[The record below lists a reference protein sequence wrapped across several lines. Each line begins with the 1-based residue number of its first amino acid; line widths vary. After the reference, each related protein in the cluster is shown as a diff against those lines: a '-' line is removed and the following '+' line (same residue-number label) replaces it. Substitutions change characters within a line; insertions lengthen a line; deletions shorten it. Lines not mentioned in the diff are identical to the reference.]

1 MQDMH
6 VEKEKPDD
14 NRLKRFLLLILLPS
28 IIVLTTAGYF
38 YSLGRFVKTEN
49 AYIKAPIVSV
59 QSQLPGRVEL
69 VFVKD
74 NQKVKKGQKLLK
86 IETQKLE
93 LDLIEQEQNLLSI
106 IKELE
111 NRKLKYNEAKEEI
124 KLAREEIKFYFSE
137 MERIKAL
144 VNIEIKVAKE
154 KVEYQKLELD
164 RIRNLVSKR
173 VGLKSKLDEANYLYK
188 SAVNNLKFVTLNND
202 LDEIKHSYVS
212 SKQKLKIFEDKARS
226 ILTTLNGNEKINPF
240 DHPLYKKHLSK
251 LNQIKFDI
259 KKSTII
265 ADHEG
270 IIAKMNIEVGEYINL
285 GRMLFAIVDEKKA
298 WVEANLKETELTHVK
313 VGQSVIFVPDTF
325 SKNSWQGQ
333 VESIS
338 PATGAEFSI
347 LPPQNSSGNWV
358 KVVQRVPVRISIGKI
373 LEQNNEVFKINKEL
387 RMGMS
392 VSVTIDTKHEGEVP
406 FIIRPFANIFKFFE
420 L

>member
-1 MQDMH
+1 MQDTY
-6 VEKEKPDD
+6 VDKEKPDD
-14 NRLKRFLLLILLPS
+14 NTLKRFLLLILLPS

-49 AYIKAPIVSV
+49 AYVKAPIVSV
-59 QSQLPGRVEL
+59 QSQLPGRVEY

-74 NQKVKKGQKLLK
+74 NQRVKKGQKLLK

-93 LDLIEQEQNLLSI
+93 LDLIEQEQNLLGI

-137 MERIKAL
+137 MERIKSL

-154 KVEYQKLELD
+154 KVEYQKLELN

-212 SKQKLKIFEDKARS
+212 SKQRLKIFEDKARS
-226 ILTTLNGNEKINPF
+226 ILTTLNGNENISPF

-270 IIAKMNIEVGEYINL
+270 IIAKMNIEIGEYINL

-313 VGQSVIFVPDTF
+313 VGQSVTFVPDTF
-325 SKNSWQGQ
+325 SKNTWQGQ

-358 KVVQRVPVRISIGKI
+358 KVVQRVPVRISIGKLI
-373 LEQNNEVFKINKEL
+373 QQNNDGSETNKEL

>member
-1 MQDMH
+1 MQDTH
-6 VEKEKPDD
+6 VEQEKPDN

-74 NQKVKKGQKLLK
+74 NQRVKKGQKLLK

-270 IIAKMNIEVGEYINL
+270 IIAKMNLEVGEYINL

-373 LEQNNEVFKINKEL
+373 LEQNNEGFKINKEL

-392 VSVTIDTKHEGEVP
+392 VSVTIDTKHESEVP

>member
-28 IIVLTTAGYF
+28 IIILTTAGYF

-74 NQKVKKGQKLLK
+74 NQRVEKGQKLLK

-373 LEQNNEVFKINKEL
+373 LEQNKEGFKINKEL

>member
-333 VESIS
+333 VERIS

-373 LEQNNEVFKINKEL
+373 LEQNNEGFKINKEL

-392 VSVTIDTKHEGEVP
+392 VSVTIDTKHESEVP

>member
-1 MQDMH
+1 MQDTH
-6 VEKEKPDD
+6 VDKEKPDD
-14 NRLKRFLLLILLPS
+14 NTLKRFLLLILLPS

-49 AYIKAPIVSV
+49 AYVKAPIVSV
-59 QSQLPGRVEL
+59 QSQLPGRVEY

-74 NQKVKKGQKLLK
+74 NQRVKKGQKLLK

-93 LDLIEQEQNLLSI
+93 LDLIEQEQNLLGI

-137 MERIKAL
+137 MARIKSL

-154 KVEYQKLELD
+154 KVEYQKLELN

-212 SKQKLKIFEDKARS
+212 SKQRLKIFEDKARS
-226 ILTTLNGNEKINPF
+226 ILTTLNGNEKISPF

-270 IIAKMNIEVGEYINL
+270 IIAKMNIEIGEYINL

-313 VGQSVIFVPDTF
+313 VGQSVTFVPDTF
-325 SKNSWQGQ
+325 SKNTWQGQ

-358 KVVQRVPVRISIGKI
+358 KVVQRVPVRISIGKLI
-373 LEQNNEVFKINKEL
+373 QQNNDGSETNKEL

>member
-1 MQDMH
+1 MQDTH
-6 VEKEKPDD
+6 VDKEKPDD
-14 NRLKRFLLLILLPS
+14 NTLKRFLLLILLPS

-49 AYIKAPIVSV
+49 AYVKAPIVSV
-59 QSQLPGRVEL
+59 QSQLPGRVEY

-74 NQKVKKGQKLLK
+74 NQRVKKGQKLLK

-106 IKELE
+106 VKELE

-137 MERIKAL
+137 MARIKSL

-154 KVEYQKLELD
+154 KVEYQKLELN

-212 SKQKLKIFEDKARS
+212 SKQRLKIFEDKARS
-226 ILTTLNGNEKINPF
+226 ILTTLNGNEKISPF
-240 DHPLYKKHLSK
+240 DHPLYKKHLST

-270 IIAKMNIEVGEYINL
+270 IIAKMNIEIGEYINL

-313 VGQSVIFVPDTF
+313 VGQSVTFVPDTF
-325 SKNSWQGQ
+325 SKNTWQGQ

-358 KVVQRVPVRISIGKI
+358 KVVQRVPVRISIGKLI
-373 LEQNNEVFKINKEL
+373 QQNNDGSETNKEL

>member
-93 LDLIEQEQNLLSI
+93 LDLIEQEQNILSI

-373 LEQNNEVFKINKEL
+373 LEQNNEGFKINKEL

>member
-137 MERIKAL
+137 MARIKSL

-154 KVEYQKLELD
+154 KVEYQKLELN

-270 IIAKMNIEVGEYINL
+270 IIAKMNIEIGEYINL

-313 VGQSVIFVPDTF
+313 VGQSVTFVPDTF
-325 SKNSWQGQ
+325 SKNTWQGQ

-358 KVVQRVPVRISIGKI
+358 KVVQRVPVRISIGKLI
-373 LEQNNEVFKINKEL
+373 QQNNDGSETNKEL

>member
-1 MQDMH
+1 MQDTH
-6 VEKEKPDD
+6 VDKEKPDD
-14 NRLKRFLLLILLPS
+14 NTLKRFLLLILLPS

-49 AYIKAPIVSV
+49 AYVKAPIVSV
-59 QSQLPGRVEL
+59 QSQLPGRVEY

-74 NQKVKKGQKLLK
+74 NQRVKKGQKLLK

-137 MERIKAL
+137 MARIKSL

-154 KVEYQKLELD
+154 KVEYQKLELN

-212 SKQKLKIFEDKARS
+212 SKQRLKIFEDKARS
-226 ILTTLNGNEKINPF
+226 ILTTLNGNEKISPF

-270 IIAKMNIEVGEYINL
+270 IIAKMNIEIGEYINL

-313 VGQSVIFVPDTF
+313 VGQSVTFVPDTF
-325 SKNSWQGQ
+325 SKNTWQGQ

-358 KVVQRVPVRISIGKI
+358 KVVQRVPVRISIGKLI
-373 LEQNNEVFKINKEL
+373 QQNNDGSETNKEL

>member
-1 MQDMH
+1 MQDTH
-6 VEKEKPDD
+6 VDKEKPDD

-38 YSLGRFVKTEN
+38 YSLGRFVNTEN
-49 AYIKAPIVSV
+49 AYVKAPIVSV
-59 QSQLPGRVEL
+59 QSQLPGRVEF

-74 NQKVKKGQKLLK
+74 NQRVKKGQKLLK

-93 LDLIEQEQNLLSI
+93 LDLIEQEQNLLGI

-137 MERIKAL
+137 MERIKSL

-154 KVEYQKLELD
+154 KVEYQKLELN

-212 SKQKLKIFEDKARS
+212 SKQRLKIFQDKARS
-226 ILTTLNGNEKINPF
+226 ILTTLNGNENISPF

-270 IIAKMNIEVGEYINL
+270 IIAKMNIEIGEYINL

-313 VGQSVIFVPDTF
+313 VGQSVTFVPDTF
-325 SKNSWQGQ
+325 SKNTWQGQ

-358 KVVQRVPVRISIGKI
+358 KVVQRVPVRISIGKLI
-373 LEQNNEVFKINKEL
+373 QQNNDGSETNKEL

>member
-1 MQDMH
+1 MH

-373 LEQNNEVFKINKEL
+373 LEQNKEGFKINKEL

-392 VSVTIDTKHEGEVP
+392 VSVTIDTKHESEVP

>member
-373 LEQNNEVFKINKEL
+373 LEQNNEGFKINKEL

-392 VSVTIDTKHEGEVP
+392 ISVTIDTKHEGEVP

>member
-1 MQDMH
+1 MQDTH
-6 VEKEKPDD
+6 VDKEKPDD
-14 NRLKRFLLLILLPS
+14 NTLKRFLLLVLLPS

-49 AYIKAPIVSV
+49 AYVKAPIVSV
-59 QSQLPGRVEL
+59 QSQLPGRVEY

-74 NQKVKKGQKLLK
+74 NQRVKKGQKLLK

-106 IKELE
+106 VKELE

-137 MERIKAL
+137 MARIKSL

-154 KVEYQKLELD
+154 KVEYQKLELN

-212 SKQKLKIFEDKARS
+212 SKQRLKIFEDKARS
-226 ILTTLNGNEKINPF
+226 ILTTLNGNEKISPF

-270 IIAKMNIEVGEYINL
+270 IIAKMNIEIGEYINL

-313 VGQSVIFVPDTF
+313 VGQSVTFVPDTF
-325 SKNSWQGQ
+325 SKNTWQGQ

-358 KVVQRVPVRISIGKI
+358 KVVQRVPVRISIGKLI
-373 LEQNNEVFKINKEL
+373 QQNNDGSETNKEL

>member
-1 MQDMH
+1 MQDTH
-6 VEKEKPDD
+6 VDKEKPDD
-14 NRLKRFLLLILLPS
+14 NTLKRFLLLILLPS

-49 AYIKAPIVSV
+49 AYVKAPIVSV
-59 QSQLPGRVEL
+59 QSQLPGRVEY

-74 NQKVKKGQKLLK
+74 NQRVKKGQKLLK

-137 MERIKAL
+137 MARIKSL

-154 KVEYQKLELD
+154 KVEYQKLELN

-212 SKQKLKIFEDKARS
+212 SKQRLKIFEDKARS
-226 ILTTLNGNEKINPF
+226 ILTTLNGNEKISPF
-240 DHPLYKKHLSK
+240 GHPLYKKHLSK

-270 IIAKMNIEVGEYINL
+270 IIAKMNIEIGEYINL

-298 WVEANLKETELTHVK
+298 WVEANLKETELTYVK
-313 VGQSVIFVPDTF
+313 VGQSVTFVPDTF
-325 SKNSWQGQ
+325 SKNTWQGQ

-358 KVVQRVPVRISIGKI
+358 KVVQRVPVRISIGKLI
-373 LEQNNEVFKINKEL
+373 QQNNDGSETNKEL

>member
-1 MQDMH
+1 MQDTH
-6 VEKEKPDD
+6 VDKEKPDD
-14 NRLKRFLLLILLPS
+14 NTLKRFLLLILLPS

-49 AYIKAPIVSV
+49 AYVKAPIVSV
-59 QSQLPGRVEL
+59 QSQLPGRVEY

-74 NQKVKKGQKLLK
+74 NQRVKKGQKLLK

-137 MERIKAL
+137 MARIKSL

-154 KVEYQKLELD
+154 KVEYQKLELN

-212 SKQKLKIFEDKARS
+212 SKQRLKIFEDKARS
-226 ILTTLNGNEKINPF
+226 ILTTLNGNEKISPF

-270 IIAKMNIEVGEYINL
+270 IIAKMNIEIGEYINL

-325 SKNSWQGQ
+325 SKNTWQGQ

-358 KVVQRVPVRISIGKI
+358 KVVQRVPVRISIGKLI
-373 LEQNNEVFKINKEL
+373 QQNNEGSETNKEL

>member
-1 MQDMH
+1 MQDTH
-6 VEKEKPDD
+6 VDKEKPDD

-154 KVEYQKLELD
+154 KVEYQKLELN

-270 IIAKMNIEVGEYINL
+270 IIAKMNIEIGEYINL

-373 LEQNNEVFKINKEL
+373 LEQNNEGFKINKEL

-406 FIIRPFANIFKFFE
+406 FIIRPFANIFKIFE

>member
-212 SKQKLKIFEDKARS
+212 SKQRLKIFEDKARS
-226 ILTTLNGNEKINPF
+226 ILTTLNGNENISPF

-373 LEQNNEVFKINKEL
+373 LEQNKEGFKINKEL

>member
-6 VEKEKPDD
+6 VEKEKTDD
-14 NRLKRFLLLILLPS
+14 NRLKRFLLLIVLPS

-373 LEQNNEVFKINKEL
+373 LEQNNEGFKINKEL

-392 VSVTIDTKHEGEVP
+392 VSVTIDTKHESEVP

>member
-74 NQKVKKGQKLLK
+74 NQKVKKGQKLLT

-373 LEQNNEVFKINKEL
+373 LEQNNEGFKINKEL

>member
-1 MQDMH
+1 MQDTH
-6 VEKEKPDD
+6 VEQEKPDN
-14 NRLKRFLLLILLPS
+14 NRLKRFLLLIVLPS
-28 IIVLTTAGYF
+28 IIVLTTTGYF

-74 NQKVKKGQKLLK
+74 NQRVKKGQKLLK

-270 IIAKMNIEVGEYINL
+270 IIAKMNLEVGEYINL

-373 LEQNNEVFKINKEL
+373 LEQNNEGFKINKEL

-392 VSVTIDTKHEGEVP
+392 VSVTIDTKHESEVP

>member
-373 LEQNNEVFKINKEL
+373 LEQNKEGFKINKEL

-392 VSVTIDTKHEGEVP
+392 VFVTIDTKHEGEVP

>member
-1 MQDMH
+1 MQDTH
-6 VEKEKPDD
+6 VEQEKPNND
-14 NRLKRFLLLILLPS
+14 RLKRFLLLIVLPS
-28 IIVLTTAGYF
+28 IIVLTTTGYF

-74 NQKVKKGQKLLK
+74 NQRVKKGQKLLK

-313 VGQSVIFVPDTF
+313 VGQSVVFVPDTF

-373 LEQNNEVFKINKEL
+373 LEQNNEGFKINKEL

-392 VSVTIDTKHEGEVP
+392 VSVTIDTKHESEVP

>member
-1 MQDMH
+1 
-6 VEKEKPDD
+6 
-14 NRLKRFLLLILLPS
+14 
-28 IIVLTTAGYF
+28 
-38 YSLGRFVKTEN
+38 VKTET

-373 LEQNNEVFKINKEL
+373 LEQNNEGFKINKEL

>member
-1 MQDMH
+1 MQNTH
-6 VEKEKPDD
+6 VDKEKPDD
-14 NRLKRFLLLILLPS
+14 NTLKRFLLLILLPS

-49 AYIKAPIVSV
+49 AYVKAPIVSV
-59 QSQLPGRVEL
+59 QSQLPGRVEY

-74 NQKVKKGQKLLK
+74 NQRVKKGQKLLK

-137 MERIKAL
+137 MARIKSL

-154 KVEYQKLELD
+154 KVEYQKLELN

-212 SKQKLKIFEDKARS
+212 SKQRLKIFEDKARS
-226 ILTTLNGNEKINPF
+226 ILTTLNGNEKISPF

-270 IIAKMNIEVGEYINL
+270 IIAKMNIEIGEYINL

-313 VGQSVIFVPDTF
+313 VGQSVTFVPDTF
-325 SKNSWQGQ
+325 SKNTWQGQ

-358 KVVQRVPVRISIGKI
+358 KVVQRVPVRISIGKLI
-373 LEQNNEVFKINKEL
+373 QQNNDGSETNKEL

>member
-270 IIAKMNIEVGEYINL
+270 IIAKMNIEVGEYINV

-373 LEQNNEVFKINKEL
+373 LEQNNEGFKINKEL

>member
-6 VEKEKPDD
+6 VEKEKTDD

-373 LEQNNEVFKINKEL
+373 LEQNNEGFKINKEL

-392 VSVTIDTKHEGEVP
+392 VSVTIDTKHESEVP
-406 FIIRPFANIFKFFE
+406 FIIRPFANIFKFSE

>member
-1 MQDMH
+1 MQDTH
-6 VEKEKPDD
+6 VDKEKPDD
-14 NRLKRFLLLILLPS
+14 NTLKRFLLLILLPS

-38 YSLGRFVKTEN
+38 YSLGRFVNTEN
-49 AYIKAPIVSV
+49 AYVKAPIVSV
-59 QSQLPGRVEL
+59 QSQLPGRVEF

-74 NQKVKKGQKLLK
+74 NQRVKKGQKLLK

-137 MERIKAL
+137 MARIKSL

-154 KVEYQKLELD
+154 KVEYQKLELN

-212 SKQKLKIFEDKARS
+212 SKQRLKIFQDKARS
-226 ILTTLNGNEKINPF
+226 ILTTLNGNENISPF

-270 IIAKMNIEVGEYINL
+270 IIAKMNIEIGEYINL

-313 VGQSVIFVPDTF
+313 VGQSVTFVPDTF
-325 SKNSWQGQ
+325 SKNTWQGQ

-358 KVVQRVPVRISIGKI
+358 KVVQRVPVRISIGKLI
-373 LEQNNEVFKINKEL
+373 QQNNDGSETNKEL

>member
-1 MQDMH
+1 MQDTY
-6 VEKEKPDD
+6 VDKEKPDD
-14 NRLKRFLLLILLPS
+14 NTLKRFLLLVLLPS

-49 AYIKAPIVSV
+49 AYVKAPIVSV
-59 QSQLPGRVEL
+59 QSQLPGRVEY

-74 NQKVKKGQKLLK
+74 NQRVKKGQKLLK

-137 MERIKAL
+137 MARIKSL

-154 KVEYQKLELD
+154 KVEYQKLELN

-212 SKQKLKIFEDKARS
+212 SKQRLKIFEDKARS
-226 ILTTLNGNEKINPF
+226 ILTTLNGNENISPF
-240 DHPLYKKHLSK
+240 DHPLYKKHLST

-270 IIAKMNIEVGEYINL
+270 IIAKMNIEIGEYINL

-313 VGQSVIFVPDTF
+313 VGQSVTFVPDTF
-325 SKNSWQGQ
+325 SKNTWQGQ

-358 KVVQRVPVRISIGKI
+358 KVVQRVPVRISIGKLI
-373 LEQNNEVFKINKEL
+373 QQNNDGSETNKEL

>member
-1 MQDMH
+1 MQDTH
-6 VEKEKPDD
+6 VDKEKPDD
-14 NRLKRFLLLILLPS
+14 NTLKRFLLLILLPS

-49 AYIKAPIVSV
+49 AYVKAPIVSV
-59 QSQLPGRVEL
+59 QSQLPGRVEF

-74 NQKVKKGQKLLK
+74 NQRVKKGQKLLK

-137 MERIKAL
+137 MARIKSL

-154 KVEYQKLELD
+154 KVEYQKLELN

-212 SKQKLKIFEDKARS
+212 SKQRLKIFEDKARS
-226 ILTTLNGNEKINPF
+226 ILTTLNGNEKISPF

-270 IIAKMNIEVGEYINL
+270 IIAKMNIEIGEYINL

-313 VGQSVIFVPDTF
+313 VGQSVTFVPDTF
-325 SKNSWQGQ
+325 SKNTWQGQ

-358 KVVQRVPVRISIGKI
+358 KVVQRVPVRISIGKLI
-373 LEQNNEVFKINKEL
+373 QQNNDGSETNKEL

>member
-1 MQDMH
+1 MQDTH
-6 VEKEKPDD
+6 VDKEKPDD
-14 NRLKRFLLLILLPS
+14 NTLKRFLLLILLPS

-49 AYIKAPIVSV
+49 AYVKAPIVSV

-202 LDEIKHSYVS
+202 LDEIKHTYAS
-212 SKQKLKIFEDKARS
+212 SKQQLKIFEDKARS
-226 ILTTLNGNEKINPF
+226 ILTTLNGNEKISPF

-313 VGQSVIFVPDTF
+313 EGQSVIFVPDAF

-373 LEQNNEVFKINKEL
+373 LEQNNEGFKINK
-387 RMGMS
+387 
-392 VSVTIDTKHEGEVP
+392 
-406 FIIRPFANIFKFFE
+406 
-420 L
+420 

>member
-373 LEQNNEVFKINKEL
+373 IEQNNEGFKINKEL

>member
-59 QSQLPGRVEL
+59 QAQLPGRVEL

-137 MERIKAL
+137 MERIKSL

-154 KVEYQKLELD
+154 KVEYQKLELN

-347 LPPQNSSGNWV
+347 LPPQYSSGNWV
-358 KVVQRVPVRISIGKI
+358 KVVQRVPVRISIGKLI
-373 LEQNNEVFKINKEL
+373 QQNNESSETNKEL

>member
-1 MQDMH
+1 MQDTH
-6 VEKEKPDD
+6 VEQEKPDN
-14 NRLKRFLLLILLPS
+14 NRLKRFLLLIVLPS
-28 IIVLTTAGYF
+28 IIVLTTTGYF

-74 NQKVKKGQKLLK
+74 NQRVKKGQKLLK

-251 LNQIKFDI
+251 INQIKFDI

-270 IIAKMNIEVGEYINL
+270 IIAKMNLEVGEYINL

-373 LEQNNEVFKINKEL
+373 LEQNNEGFKINKEL

-392 VSVTIDTKHEGEVP
+392 VSVTIDTKHESEVP

>member
-1 MQDMH
+1 MQDTH
-6 VEKEKPDD
+6 VDKEKPDE
-14 NRLKRFLLLILLPS
+14 NTLKRFLLLILLPS

-49 AYIKAPIVSV
+49 AYVKAPIVSV
-59 QSQLPGRVEL
+59 QSQLPGRVEY

-74 NQKVKKGQKLLK
+74 NQRVKKGQKLLK

-137 MERIKAL
+137 MARIKSL

-154 KVEYQKLELD
+154 KVEYQKLELN

-212 SKQKLKIFEDKARS
+212 SKQRLKIFEDKARS
-226 ILTTLNGNEKINPF
+226 ILTTLNGNEKISPF

-270 IIAKMNIEVGEYINL
+270 IIAKMNIEIGEYINL

-313 VGQSVIFVPDTF
+313 VGQSVTFVPDTF
-325 SKNSWQGQ
+325 SKNTWQGQ

-358 KVVQRVPVRISIGKI
+358 KVVQRVPVRISIGKLI
-373 LEQNNEVFKINKEL
+373 QQNNDGSETNKEL

>member
-358 KVVQRVPVRISIGKI
+358 KVVQRVPVRISIDKI
-373 LEQNNEVFKINKEL
+373 LEQNKEGFKINKEL

>member
-1 MQDMH
+1 MQDTY
-6 VEKEKPDD
+6 VDKEKPDD
-14 NRLKRFLLLILLPS
+14 NTLKRFLLLILLPS

-49 AYIKAPIVSV
+49 AYVKAPIVSV
-59 QSQLPGRVEL
+59 QSQLPGRVEF

-74 NQKVKKGQKLLK
+74 NQRVKKGQKLLK

-106 IKELE
+106 VKELE

-137 MERIKAL
+137 MARIKSL

-154 KVEYQKLELD
+154 KVEYQKLELN

-212 SKQKLKIFEDKARS
+212 SKQRLKIFEDKARS
-226 ILTTLNGNEKINPF
+226 ILTTLNGNENISPF
-240 DHPLYKKHLSK
+240 DHPLYKKHLST

-270 IIAKMNIEVGEYINL
+270 IIAKMNIEIGEYINL

-373 LEQNNEVFKINKEL
+373 LEQNNEGFKINKEL